1 MDVGGQL
8 LLALVQA
15 QNAQDYMRYQLHDGL
30 FFGSELPI
38 YEFVAKH
45 VAKHHQLPKL
55 ETLQAEFPDLP
66 KAGEPPLFYLDHVE
80 ARYVHKTLNRTLL
93 EANSLMKEQD
103 GWTALNM
110 MEEVVHQLRMREL
123 SKAVTDFGHSSLVAD
138 EIRRVKLAG
147 EDSGLM
153 MGWPTVDKLSGGLRG
168 GDIVSI
174 IGRPAMGKTWFL
186 LFIAWFMWWVKQ
198 NNVLAVSM
206 EMDVLSI
213 AQRLMGITAGV
224 TTNHIRQAELTQV
237 ETLRLTKAM
246 KGGKERSNN
255 LWLMDGNLN
264 AQVDQIFT
272 VVKQLRPAA
281 LFIDGAYLLGHP
293 NDRLDKY
300 KRVDANVE
308 LIKRRAGECNI
319 PVICSFQFNR
329 DAVKKWKGKKDEGGG
344 LEDIAHADAIGQIS
358 SIVLG
363 MKQEDTVET
372 AKLREIDVLKCRT
385 DRPTKFHVHW
395 DFDKMNFNE
404 AVPEKASQL
413 KFV

>member
-15 QNAQDYMRYQLHDGL
+15 ENSQEYQRYQLREDM

-38 YEFVAKH
+38 FNFIASH
-45 VAKHHQLPKL
+45 MAKHHQLPKL
-55 ETLQAEFPDLP
+55 ITLEENFPDLP
-66 KAGEPPLFYLDHVE
+66 KAPEPPLFYLDHVE
-80 ARYVHKTLNRTLL
+80 TRYTHKVLNRTLL
-93 EANSLMKEQD
+93 DANALMKDQD
-103 GWTALNM
+103 SWTALTM
-110 MEEVVHQLRMREL
+110 VEETVHRLRMREL
-123 SKAVTDFGHSSLVAD
+123 SKGITDFGHSELVLD

-147 EDSGLM
+147 EDAGLM
-153 MGWPTVDKLSGGLRG
+153 MGWPTVDKMSGGLRG

-174 IGRPAMGKTWFL
+174 IGRPAMGKTWFI
-186 LFIAWFMWWVKQ
+186 LFIAWFMWWLKQ
-198 NNVLAVSM
+198 KNVLAVSM

-213 AQRLMGITAGV
+213 AQRLMGIASGV
-224 TTNHIRQAELTQV
+224 RANHIRQADELTTV
-237 ETLRLTKAM
+237 EMSRITKVA
-246 KGGKERSNN
+246 KGAKKHPSN

-272 VVKQLRPAA
+272 VVKQLKPAA

-293 NDRLDKY
+293 NERLDKY

-308 LIKRRAGECNI
+308 LIKRRAAECNV

-372 AKLREIDVLKCRT
+372 AKQRVIDVLKCRT
-385 DRPTKFHVHW
+385 FTPTKFHVI
-395 DFDKMNFNE
+395 
-404 AVPEKASQL
+404 PEKASQL